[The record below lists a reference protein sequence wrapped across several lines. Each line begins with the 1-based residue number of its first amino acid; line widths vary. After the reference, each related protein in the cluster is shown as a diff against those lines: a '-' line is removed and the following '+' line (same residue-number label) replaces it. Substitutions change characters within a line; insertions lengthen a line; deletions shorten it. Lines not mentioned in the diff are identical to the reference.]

1 MQMKYLRWR
10 NRLKKTRQEGGCIT
24 MSKKVRVYS
33 TPGCPFCKMT
43 KEFLSQKGVEFTN
56 YDVTKDRDA
65 LEEMKKIS
73 GGARSVPVIAVCNEV
88 MIGFDPGRLEQAL
101 NCLKQSSEIPE

>member
-1 MQMKYLRWR
+1 
-10 NRLKKTRQEGGCIT
+10 
-24 MSKKVRVYS
+24 MSEKVRIYS

-43 KEFLSQKGVEFTN
+43 KEFLSQKGVEFTD
-56 YDVTKDRDA
+56 YDVTKNREA
-65 LEEMKKIS
+65 LEEMRKIT

-101 NCLKQSSEIPE
+101 NCLKQSSEIPG